1 VRNRDLLN
9 KYLKYLLFL
18 FGVLGRCATFSVAVS
33 RREWRLFRQTWSG
46 RLSRFG
52 QLYGVL
58 EVTVG
63 KKA

>member
-1 VRNRDLLN
+1 MAAFQA
-9 KYLKYLLFL
+9 K
-18 FGVLGRCATFSVAVS
+18 SVG
-33 RREWRLFRQTWSG
+33 Q
-46 RLSRFG
+46 LSRFG